1 MATMTLS
8 EQIQAMIA
16 EQKELKAAAKRV
28 ASDLKKCKK
37 RSQRLKR
44 RCAGLSTQD
53 LAALLASRTETGASS
68 SASSSSPG
76 TGASSDPSSASTG
89 AGGAPA

>member
-28 ASDLKKCKK
+28 ASDLKKCK
-37 RSQRLKR
+37 RVTNFLKGFLKIEKTEVVR
-44 RCAGLSTQD
+44 YN
-53 LAALLASRTETGASS
+53 LLVIIVLPTSS
-68 SASSSSPG
+68 YYYSCVIMSLF
-76 TGASSDPSSASTG
+76 
-89 AGGAPA
+89 